1 MKILRWLTGLI
12 FIVAFFYFNF
22 FVLEGE
28 LFIKLINV
36 GLFCSLFVL
45 FRVIFGP
52 SAADRIIAVEI
63 LGILIIGMLAIIGL
77 YYDQGFFMDIALIWA
92 LLSFIASL
100 AFSKILEG
108 RQLDE

>member
-1 MKILRWLTGLI
+1 MKLFKWFSGLI
-12 FIVAFFYFNF
+12 IIIAFLWFNF
-22 FVLEGE
+22 FVFQGE
-28 LFIKLINV
+28 LLIKMINV

-63 LGILIIGMLAIIGL
+63 LGILIIGMLAILGL
-77 YYDQGFFMDIALIWA
+77 HYEQGFYMDIALIWA

>member
-1 MKILRWLTGLI
+1 MKILRWIIGLI
-12 FIVAFFYFNF
+12 IIASFVYYNF
-22 FVLEGE
+22 FVYEVGL
-28 LFIKLINV
+28 LIKMINV

-63 LGILIIGMLAIIGL
+63 LGILIIGMLAIMGL
-77 YYDQGFFMDIALIWA
+77 FYEQGFFMDIALIWA